1 MTETWHA
8 ALHRLQRSGIPHVL
22 ATQVTSAGS
31 TPREPGARMVVTAD
45 EIFDTLGGGT
55 FEWQTIQAARDLLRQ
70 GSSGFHLEAFSLG
83 GRSGQCCGGFVNV
96 LLEVFLGASSYIAL
110 FGAGHVGREI
120 AKLSAPLPWHID
132 WYDSRDNMF
141 GIQDQQQPRL
151 HCHSLASPQ
160 ESVSALPPHSHVLVL
175 THNHDEDY
183 ALIAALIQRPDIAS
197 IGLIGSD
204 SKWASFQSRLK
215 RDGHTPEAIQRVRC
229 PIGTVHDTKL
239 SNKTPYAIAMT
250 VVTELLWLTDQPTPS
265 QTRGLEPA
273 ALRALFNDTA
283 THQS

>member
-1 MTETWHA
+1 MSESWHA
-8 ALHRLQRSGIPHVL
+8 ALHRLQHSGTPHVL

-45 EIFDTLGGGT
+45 AIFDTLGGGT
-55 FEWQTIQAARDLLRQ
+55 FEWQTIEAARNFLRQ
-70 GSSGFHLEAFSLG
+70 ASAGFHLEAFSLG

-96 LLEVFLGASSYIAL
+96 LLEVFLGAASHITL

-120 AKLSAPLPWHID
+120 AKLSEPLPWHID
-132 WYDSRDNMF
+132 WYDSRADIF
-141 GIQDQQQPRL
+141 IDQDHQQPRL
-151 HCHSLASPQ
+151 QCHLLSNHQ
-160 ESVSALPPHSHVLVL
+160 ESVAALPPQSHVLVL

-183 ALIAALIQRPDIAS
+183 ALIAALIRRPDIAS

-204 SKWASFQSRLK
+204 SKWTSFQNRLK
-215 RDGHTPEAIQRVRC
+215 RDGYTLEDLQRVRC

-250 VVTELLWLTDQPTPS
+250 VVTELLWLTDQPTPAN
-265 QTRGLEPA
+265 TRGLEPA

-283 THQS
+283 TPQS